1 MKRKIMYS
9 AVAVAL
15 LTLTACTSDT
25 AEPVDNEPIAE
36 VKPTTNEVSSET
48 PEPTVIEETEITPL
62 SKDEVLAKFELYPDE
77 QPIEN
82 GTFTF
87 VGNRTDT
94 ADYYSLDDTAEYRNA
109 SVIFKDG
116 QIARVKLIPE
126 GDADV
131 NALFEQFGITDEP
144 REVGNGLIKTYEV
157 ALIPLYWSQNIEKY
171 PFEQY

>member
-9 AVAVAL
+9 AAVAAL
-15 LTLTACTSDT
+15 LMLSACTSDT
-25 AEPVDNEPIAE
+25 AEPVDNESAINEAAE
-36 VKPTTNEVSSET
+36 VTTET